1 VKGGVGNHGVMLLDV
16 DRDETLDGGEG
27 IEAVEEQ
34 PVVFEGAP
42 PGLDHRIREG
52 DFDLR
57 EDAAETSEAQEC
69 IDVAVDVLD
78 ARIGNDGCGIS
89 TEVESSS
96 GGGENRAGRLGL
108 EPGSELRARMR
119 REKLSITARR

>member
-1 VKGGVGNHGVMLLDV
+1 MLLDV
-16 DRDETLDGGEG
+16 ESDETFDGGEG
-27 IEAVEEQ
+27 VEAVEEQ

-42 PGLDHRIREG
+42 PGFDYRIREG
-52 DFDLR
+52 DFHLS
-57 EDAAETSEAQEC
+57 EDAAEMSEAQEF

-78 ARIGNDGCGIS
+78 AGIGNDGCGIS

-108 EPGSELRARMR
+108 EPGSELHARMR
-119 REKLSITARR
+119 REKLSITACR